1 MRWKLL
7 AAAAVLVVSLAVTVV
22 ACSSKPACTA
32 GTMVLDVA
40 LYQTAPLAD
49 TITIQ
54 STTPNIAVSPTSVP
68 HTPDPMAPGVEH
80 TTLILTF
87 PNGYPN
93 DKVVNLVVKA
103 IGGVTV
109 LGANTATLHTS
120 PSCTVGAV
128 DLIGGDLPTA
138 DLGQTD

>member
-22 ACSSKPACTA
+22 ACSSKPACAA

-49 TITIQ
+49 TITIMSQ
-54 STTPNIAVSPTSVP
+54 NPNIAVSPTSVP
-68 HTPDPMAPGVEH
+68 HTPNSMTPGVEH
-80 TTLILTF
+80 ATIILTF

-93 DKVVNLVVKA
+93 DQVVNLVIKA
-103 IGGVTV
+103 LGGVTV
-109 LGANTATLHTS
+109 LGANTATIHTT

-138 DLGQTD
+138 DLGETD